1 MTLFC
6 TPADDQLERCLA
18 YPNITA
24 HPVPGAV
31 TAEVLLPGGDTGY
44 FSEGVH
50 TLTRT
55 DNSKNCIYNVI
66 VNKMSPVVR
75 RLVFKTEYA
84 VTCDS
89 LNNLAGRSFFQS
101 VLSQRK
107 NQLQQVCSTGIYM
120 LFTKFPFSFILISII
135 TRKVDVAQRIV

>member
-66 VNKMSPVVR
+66 VNSKGSNISVSVSILQLACN
-75 RLVFKTEYA
+75 LVAKFNFKVE
-84 VTCDS
+84 
-89 LNNLAGRSFFQS
+89 
-101 VLSQRK
+101 
-107 NQLQQVCSTGIYM
+107 
-120 LFTKFPFSFILISII
+120 KF
-135 TRKVDVAQRIV
+135 